1 MSRRHAPRDPFVDE
15 CLDLLSV
22 AGSVRPR
29 PIFGGTGIFRGPTM
43 FAFVAG
49 RRLFFKTDALNRAR
63 FEEAGASAYVPSGRE
78 GWRSNLSYHELPA
91 GGWEDASEL
100 RGWVDSALAAARRD
114 RDPRPG

>member
-1 MSRRHAPRDPFVDE
+1 MSRRTSPRDPFLDE

-22 AGSVRPR
+22 AGPLRTR
-29 PIFGGTGIFRGPTM
+29 PIFGGTGIFRGPVM
-43 FAFVAG
+43 FAFVAD
-49 RRLFFKTDALNRAR
+49 RRLFLKTDARNRAR
-63 FEEAGASAYVPSGRE
+63 FEEAGASAYTPGGRD

-91 GGWEDASEL
+91 GGWEVPTEL